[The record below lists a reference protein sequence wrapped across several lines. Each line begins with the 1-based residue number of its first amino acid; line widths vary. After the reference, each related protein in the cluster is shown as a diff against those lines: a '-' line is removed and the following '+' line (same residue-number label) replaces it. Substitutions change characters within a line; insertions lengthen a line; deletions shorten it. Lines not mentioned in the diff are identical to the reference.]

1 MKGSRIMTQRRKFG
15 TAFKA
20 KVAIEAIKGEKTI
33 NEIASIYEVHPNQVS
48 LWKKQ
53 ALEKLPEAMA
63 DGRTKQARNSKPIDE
78 EKLHQKIGQQA
89 VEIDFLKKKLRQLGL
104 LEE

>member
-1 MKGSRIMTQRRKFG
+1 MAQRRKFG
-15 TAFKA
+15 KALKA
-20 KVAIEAIKGEKTI
+20 KVAIEAIKEVKTV

-53 ALEKLPEAMA
+53 ALEKLPDAMA
-63 DGRTKQARNSKPIDE
+63 DGRSKQARDKKPIEE
-78 EKLHQKIGQQA
+78 EKLHQKIGQQV

-104 LEE
+104 LED

>member
-1 MKGSRIMTQRRKFG
+1 MAQRRKFG

-20 KVAIEAIKGEKTI
+20 KVAIEAIKGERTI

-63 DGRTKQARNSKPIDE
+63 DGRTKQARDSRPLDE

-104 LEE
+104 LDD

>member
-1 MKGSRIMTQRRKFG
+1 MKGSRIMAQRRKFG

-63 DGRTKQARNSKPIDE
+63 DGRTKQARDSKPIDE

>member
-1 MKGSRIMTQRRKFG
+1 MTQRRKFG

>member
-1 MKGSRIMTQRRKFG
+1 MAQHRNFG
-15 TAFKA
+15 KAFKA
-20 KVAIEAIKGEKTI
+20 KVAIEAIKGEKTV

-63 DGRTKQARNSKPIDE
+63 DGRKKRPRNSKPIDE

-104 LEE
+104 LEEQR

>member
-1 MKGSRIMTQRRKFG
+1 MAQRRKFG

-20 KVAIEAIKGEKTI
+20 KVAIEAIKGERTI

-63 DGRTKQARNSKPIDE
+63 DGRTKQARDSKPLDE

-104 LEE
+104 LED